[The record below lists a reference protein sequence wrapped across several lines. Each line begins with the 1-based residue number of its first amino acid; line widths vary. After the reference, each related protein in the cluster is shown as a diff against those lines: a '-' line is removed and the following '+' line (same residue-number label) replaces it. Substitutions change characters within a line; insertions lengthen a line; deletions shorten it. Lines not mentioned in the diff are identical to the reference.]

1 MTIVD
6 PPQVALT
13 DIRQTLRITMADYPA
28 LLVISPLQ
36 QQLQRSAPGIDLV
49 IQPWSGGDAVCTALI
64 DGVTDLAISFLRM
77 ADDSLHREELFVE
90 HYLIAM
96 RAGHPAANAFSLET
110 WLDYP
115 HILVSGRGDTRTPT
129 DDELAKHGLSRRI
142 GVVVPTFQMVPRLL
156 LGSDMIALLPSR
168 ILPDVEGLI
177 SFQPPVPVE
186 GFPMHL
192 AWHQR
197 RTKDVAL
204 RHVANILGELLR

>member
-1 MTIVD
+1 
-6 PPQVALT
+6 
-13 DIRQTLRITMADYPA
+13 MAN
-28 LLVISPLQ
+28 
-36 QQLQRSAPGIDLV
+36 
-49 IQPWSGGDAVCTALI
+49 
-64 DGVTDLAISFLRM
+64 
-77 ADDSLHREELFVE
+77 DSLHREELFVE

-115 HILVSGRGDTRTPT
+115 HILVSGRGGTRTPT
-129 DDELAKHGLSRRI
+129 DDELAKLGLSRRI

-197 RTKDVAL
+197 RTKDAAL